1 MGAVA
6 FSAARPLT
14 PFADLGC
21 PISTFFRAMPAK
33 PQSMSGPLHERAPC
47 LIHRSSITRCRR
59 DSALASHAARHG
71 ITTEWSGSDGR

>member
-1 MGAVA
+1 VA
-6 FSAARPLT
+6 FRAASPLT
-14 PFADLGC
+14 PFADLGR
-21 PISTFFRAMPAK
+21 PISTSFFRAMPAK

-47 LIHRSSITRCRR
+47 LISRSSITRCRR